1 MKKGGLNTR
10 GNIPEKKS
18 NRKKDKKMERHTQ
31 LVKFR
36 E

>member
-18 NRKKDKKMERHTQ
+18 NRKKDKRHTQ